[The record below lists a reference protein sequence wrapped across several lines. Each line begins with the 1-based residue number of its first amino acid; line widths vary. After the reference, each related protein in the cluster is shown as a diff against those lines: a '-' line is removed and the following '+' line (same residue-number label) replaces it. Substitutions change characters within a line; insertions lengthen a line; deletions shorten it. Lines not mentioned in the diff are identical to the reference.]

1 MDHLESDLSPGESDS
16 ATKGILIVRADA
28 LRNFTGV
35 VTSLGGDA
43 LSLLRKA
50 RIDPAILE
58 NRNAVISY
66 RAMVQL
72 LERAALELQCPD
84 FGMRLALAQEGVK
97 VLGPLD
103 VAMRNSRTVG

>member
-1 MDHLESDLSPGESDS
+1 MRHIRSMDHLENDLSRGESDS

-28 LRNFTGV
+28 LRNFTRL

-43 LSLLRKA
+43 MPLLRRA

-58 NRNAVISY
+58 NHNAVISY

-72 LERAALELQCPD
+72 QTSPQRDSLQVDEL
-84 FGMRLALAQEGVK
+84 
-97 VLGPLD
+97 
-103 VAMRNSRTVG
+103 ST